1 MFDLK
6 AYGILAVA
14 ILAEVAATSA
24 LRATAGFTRFLPTV
38 VVIVGY
44 GVAFYCLTIVVK
56 TIPIGVAYAI
66 WTGMGIVLVSAAAI
80 FLYGQ
85 KPDVPALVGMGL
97 IVIGTIVLMLFSRME
112 VH

>member
-1 MFDLK
+1 MK

-24 LRATAGFTRFLPTV
+24 LRATEGFTRVLPTL